1 MFFATALSG
10 LAGIKLFFAEYRE
23 AEKLYQQALEIRET
37 KLGAEHSDVIDIL
50 HDLALVYQCQEKHED
65 AEKKY
70 VSIISIYEK
79 KQEKEHLEEKEHL
92 DLATIFCNL
101 GGLYEVKREY
111 EKSKFYLNKAL
122 TIMENRKEINP
133 SILAVTYM
141 NFASIYNTQDR
152 SYDIEKFLNKSC
164 SIFQNI
170 LMNDHPAMGV
180 SFNNLAGFYS
190 NQGRYTEAD
199 FLYQKSLFILE
210 KKLGVANS
218 ITITIRRNYAIF
230 LKKWAASLQKK
241 SVGAWSPSPI
251 I

>member
-1 MFFATALSG
+1 
-10 LAGIKLFFAEYRE
+10 
-23 AEKLYQQALEIRET
+23 
-37 KLGAEHSDVIDIL
+37 
-50 HDLALVYQCQEKHED
+50 
-65 AEKKY
+65 
-70 VSIISIYEK
+70 
-79 KQEKEHLEEKEHL
+79 
-92 DLATIFCNL
+92 
-101 GGLYEVKREY
+101 
-111 EKSKFYLNKAL
+111 
-122 TIMENRKEINP
+122 MENRKEINP

-210 KKLGVANS
+210 KKVGCCQFN
-218 ITITIRRNYAIF
+218 NDNN
-230 LKKWAASLQKK
+230 QKK
-241 SVGAWSPSPI
+241 LCYFFEKMGRFASKKICRSLVSKSNNLKI
-251 I
+251 